1 MGMSFP
7 TIPWKKQMLHG
18 AAAILYYPL
27 VNNDFGDVG
36 MYFMNTECQQQSTG
50 SSDVNLST
58 KPWNQAGFYE

>member
-7 TIPWKKQMLHG
+7 TIPWEKNKCFMVL
-18 AAAILYYPL
+18 LYYPL
-27 VNNDFGDVG
+27 VIYDFGDVG

-58 KPWNQAGFYE
+58 TPWNQAGFYE